1 MDAAN
6 KNIVEEIAN
15 DSLKSVESCSR
26 TTELDASAKNK
37 VVKMNCKY
45 LWVINLRI
53 DIHKYSHAKDPIKA

>member
-15 DSLKSVESCSR
+15 DSLKSVESCST

-53 DIHKYSHAKDPIKA
+53 DIHK